1 MTLKR
6 SVLCF
11 FLATGCADIETT
23 LPDPVR
29 EVFGLTESGSQERTI
44 DEPLRISNVFLLE
57 DPSYQTHRALD
68 ITQEFTD
75 TVQAIHI
82 RQAVINP
89 SSKSVTLIVDRVD
102 PQDPQSGR
110 RQTIAIPDTL
120 QSLVSGSP
128 IGDSQRIEWSKLEEF
143 DTLYYKAVSNG
154 NSQQGNTIIE
164 RNSLNYLEYQAVA
177 TIVPDGSGGTRE
189 VVRAHML
196 LLNDLSAYPS
206 DPIYTYDQTPD
217 ATHNQFSR
225 GIYGYNAGYG
235 IWREAGETPPPLEGS
250 AEYEGI
256 FLGRQRLA
264 LHSQGEAIPL
274 LVAREGHAPVIRF
287 RVNFAS
293 SAVSFTIDNARLTL
307 ISEPFTQE
315 SSAVLD
321 IQGTGRVDS
330 EGVSAELTQVDV
342 NMTTVVERDE
352 EKITMRNQFAIDE
365 FTDTNRLRGFFY
377 SLVDDQPSIIAG
389 YLYAQA
395 DHQRSLQLIEQRE
408 VVTVE
413 FSIDGVFLAE

>member
-6 SVLCF
+6 SVLYF
-11 FLATGCADIETT
+11 FLTTGCANLQTT
-23 LPDPVR
+23 LPDPVLD
-29 EVFGLTESGSQERTI
+29 VFGLTESGSQERTI
-44 DEPLRISNVFLLE
+44 DHPLRTSNAFLLE

-89 SSKSVTLIVDRVD
+89 SSKSVTLIIDRV
-102 PQDPQSGR
+102 DPQSGR

-164 RNSLNYLEYQAVA
+164 RNSSQYLEYQAVA
-177 TIVPDGSGGTRE
+177 AIIPDGSGGTRE

-206 DPIYTYDQTPD
+206 DPIYTYDQIPD

-235 IWREAGETPPPLEGS
+235 IWRETEEIPPPSEGS
-250 AEYEGI
+250 AEYEGV

-274 LVAREGHAPVIRF
+274 LVAREGRAPAIRF

-293 SAVSFTIDNARLTL
+293 SAVAFTIDNARLTV

-315 SSAVLD
+315 SSVVLD

-342 NMTTVVERDE
+342 DMTTVVEQGE
-352 EKITMRNQFAIDE
+352 EKTTMSNQFTIDE
-365 FTDTNRLRGFFY
+365 FTDSNRLRGFFY

-389 YLYAQA
+389 YLYGQA
-395 DHQRSLQLIEQRE
+395 RHERSFQLIEQNE

>member
-1 MTLKR
+1 MPLKR
-6 SVLCF
+6 SVLYF
-11 FLATGCADIETT
+11 FLATGCANLETT

-29 EVFGLTESGSQERTI
+29 DVFGLTASGSQEQTI
-44 DEPLRISNVFLLE
+44 NNPLRTSNDFLLD

-75 TVQAIHI
+75 TIQAIHI

-89 SSKSVTLIVDRVD
+89 SSKSVTLIIDRT
-102 PQDPQSGR
+102 DPQSGR

-120 QSLVSGSP
+120 QSLVNGSP

-164 RNSLNYLEYQAVA
+164 RNSSKYLEYQAVA
-177 TIVPDGSGGTRE
+177 AIVPDGSGGTRE
-189 VVRAHML
+189 IVRAHML
-196 LLNDLSAYPS
+196 LLNDLTAYPS
-206 DPIYTYDQTPD
+206 DPIYTYDQTLD
-217 ATHNQFSR
+217 SSHNQFSR

-235 IWREAGETPPPLEGS
+235 IWRESGETPPPSEGS

-274 LVAREGHAPVIRF
+274 LVAREGRAPAIRF

-293 SAVSFTIDNARLTL
+293 SAVSFTIDNTRLTV

-315 SSAVLD
+315 SSVILD
-321 IQGTGRVDS
+321 IQGAGRVDS

-342 NMTTVVERDE
+342 DMITVVEQDGE
-352 EKITMRNQFAIDE
+352 TTTMRNQFVIDE

-377 SLVDDQPSIIAG
+377 SLVADQPSIIAG
-389 YLYAQA
+389 YLYGQA
-395 DHQRSLQLIEQRE
+395 RHERSLQLIEQSD
-408 VVTVE
+408 VTVE
-413 FSIDGVFLAE
+413 FFIDGVFLAE